1 MKKAAVMIAPGFEE
15 GEALTIIDIIRRAQ
29 ISCEAVGLTDMTVTG
44 AHDITVRCDR
54 VLSMDVSG
62 FDMIVLPGG
71 IPGATNLR
79 DRDLLMEVIRK
90 MNEEGRYVCAMCAAP
105 IALERA
111 GVLEGKSFTAYVGYD
126 EKIQAGT
133 FKEDEVVI
141 DGNIVT
147 SRGPATSYA
156 FAYELARLLGGDD
169 EAVKKRMLYDHAFQK
184 EA

>member
-1 MKKAAVMIAPGFEE
+1 M
-15 GEALTIIDIIRRAQ
+15 
-29 ISCEAVGLTDMTVTG
+29 
-44 AHDITVRCDR
+44 
-54 VLSMDVSG
+54 
-62 FDMIVLPGG
+62 
-71 IPGATNLR
+71 
-79 DRDLLMEVIRK
+79 
-90 MNEEGRYVCAMCAAP
+90 
-105 IALERA
+105 
-111 GVLEGKSFTAYVGYD
+111 GYD